1 MDFSD
6 YTLEAMHA
14 CGEGKK
20 ESCLLVLFF
29 QKKMKTLNVINVI
42 GVKYDVVD
50 ICQVALY
57 TWTL

>member
-42 GVKYDVVD
+42 GVK
-50 ICQVALY
+50 
-57 TWTL
+57 